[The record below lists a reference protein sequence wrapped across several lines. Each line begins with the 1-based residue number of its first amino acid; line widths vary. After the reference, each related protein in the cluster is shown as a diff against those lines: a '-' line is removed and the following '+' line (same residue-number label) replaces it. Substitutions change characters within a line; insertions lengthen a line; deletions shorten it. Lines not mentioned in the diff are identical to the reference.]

1 MLAVWDYMTS
11 FGYAASSMNYTMF
24 SVEVLYIKSCS
35 QLLHL
40 TCVKFH
46 DHRSSSLGVMIFSSL
61 VLESVQILYRF
72 RNWPCL
78 SKLNFESVLINYK
91 EVVVLSLRFPTNFG
105 SPFLVT
111 YKLSYICFN
120 WNLWIC
126 PNLDS
131 KAFLMSFDL
140 DMHWINLI
148 GL

>member
-1 MLAVWDYMTS
+1 MLDVWDYMTS

-46 DHRSSSLGVMIFSSL
+46 DHRLSSLGVMIFPSPVS
-61 VLESVQILYRF
+61 EYVQILYRF
-72 RNWPCL
+72 RKLDCL
-78 SKLNFESVLINYK
+78 AKLNWESALSNYRRI
-91 EVVVLSLRFPTNFG
+91 VVLLLSFPTNFG

-111 YKLSYICFN
+111 YKLSYNCFK
-120 WNLWIC
+120 WNLWIY
-126 PNLDS
+126 PNLDN

>member
-1 MLAVWDYMTS
+1 MLVVWDYMTS

-72 RNWPCL
+72 RKLDCLAMLNW
-78 SKLNFESVLINYK
+78 ESVISNYRRI
-91 EVVVLSLRFPTNFG
+91 VVLSLSFPTNFG

-111 YKLSYICFN
+111 YKLSYSCFK
-120 WNLWIC
+120 WNLWIY